1 MNKTNY
7 KEMLEK
13 ILDFLQIENVI
24 NNIQWS
30 VSQESEI
37 ITFEIKDKKYIFK
50 RDNCENIKIFIKD

>member
-50 RDNCENIKIFIKD
+50 KDNYENIKIFIKD